1 MVNLMISL
9 PEEQAT
15 KLSAEL
21 NSLLVITKLFGGDN
35 DKFAMT
41 KQLIENLERAINNK

>member
-21 NSLLVITKLFGGDN
+21 NSLLVITKLFGGDGSR
-35 DKFAMT
+35 FIMT
-41 KQLIENLERAINNK
+41 KQLIENLEKAIDNK

>member
-9 PEEQAT
+9 PEEQAI

-21 NSLLVITKLFGGDN
+21 NSLLVITKLFGGDEN
-35 DKFAMT
+35 KFAMA
-41 KQLIENLERAINNK
+41 KQLIENLDRAISNK

>member
-9 PEEQAT
+9 PEDQAT

-21 NSLLVITKLFGGDN
+21 NSLMIITKLFGN
-35 DKFAMT
+35 DDSSFIMT
-41 KQLIENLERAINNK
+41 KQLIKSLERAIDNK